1 MEDQTMM
8 KVKVQKLSPSAV
20 IPQYANFGDAGL
32 DLVATSVVVKGDNLV
47 VGTSLAIEIP
57 LGYVGLLFPR
67 SSISKTALYMR
78 NAVGVIDSG
87 YRGEIMFKF
96 GYSEESDLSY
106 KVGDRVGQLIILPYP
121 QIELVES
128 DTLSESDR
136 GTGGFGSTG
145 A

>member
-1 MEDQTMM
+1 M

-20 IPQYANFGDAGL
+20 IPQYANTGDAGL
-32 DLVATSVVVKGDNLV
+32 DLTATSVVIKGDNLV

-57 LGYVGLLFPR
+57 QGFVGLLFPR
-67 SSISKTALYMR
+67 SSISKTAHYMR

-96 GYSEESDLSY
+96 GHSEDNPNTY
-106 KVGDRVGQLIILPYP
+106 KVGDRVGQLIIMPYP
-121 QIELVES
+121 QIELIESENLS
-128 DTLSESDR
+128 DTDR

-145 A
+145 V